1 MLAPRT
7 DRPEGNRITTAEAAR
22 RVAIDALAEHGE
34 EPVVTT
40 TPHRT
45 RATWVVP
52 AVSPRG
58 AWRVHVDPLTHET
71 RVVEC

>member
-1 MLAPRT
+1 MIAPRT
-7 DRPEGNRITTAEAAR
+7 DRPERNRITTDEEAR
-22 RVAIDALAEHGE
+22 RVATDALRERGE

-52 AVSPRG
+52 AVSDGG
-58 AWRVHVDPLTHET
+58 AWRVHVDPRTHET